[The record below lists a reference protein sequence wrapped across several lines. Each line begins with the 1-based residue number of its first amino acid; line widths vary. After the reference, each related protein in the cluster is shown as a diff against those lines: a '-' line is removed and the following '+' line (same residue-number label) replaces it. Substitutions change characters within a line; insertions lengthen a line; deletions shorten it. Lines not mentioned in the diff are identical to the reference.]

1 MLPEA
6 EMNQTKEQTSFA
18 VEEILIQYREKP
30 FYDFIKRSFDLLAS
44 LIAIV
49 ALSWLFLLI
58 AIAVR
63 LDSKG
68 PAFYKSTRYGKN
80 GKPFTFYKYRS
91 MVMDADKQH
100 AAMAEMDS
108 GKSDGVRLKV
118 HNDPRITR
126 VGKFLRKTSLDELPQ
141 LFNVLNGTMTLVG
154 PRPCIRSEIELYDTY
169 DKQRLLVKQG
179 LTCIWQCSGRSN
191 ISFKEQVAMDIEY
204 IEKRG
209 ILTDIKL
216 LFKTIP
222 AVLGGKG
229 AE

>member
-1 MLPEA
+1 MT
-6 EMNQTKEQTSFA
+6 QTKEKRKAYPVQ
-18 VEEILIQYREKP
+18 EITIKYRKKP
-30 FYDFIKRSFDLLAS
+30 VYDFIKRTFDLIVS
-44 LIAIV
+44 LIAIIV
-49 ALSWLFLLI
+49 FSWLLLLL
-58 AIAVR
+58 AIIVR

-68 PAFYKSTRYGKN
+68 PALYKSTRYGKN

-91 MVMDADKQH
+91 MVVNADQYH
-100 AAMAEMDS
+100 DQMVAMDS

-126 VGKFLRKTSLDELPQ
+126 FGKFLRKTSLDELPQ
-141 LFNVLNGTMTLVG
+141 LFNVLNGSMTLVG
-154 PRPCIRSEIELYDTY
+154 PRPCIESEIKLYDTY
-169 DKQRLLVKQG
+169 DQQRLLVKQG
-179 LTCIWQCSGRSN
+179 ITCIWQCSGRSN

-209 ILTDIKL
+209 LWTDLKL
-216 LFKTIP
+216 LFKTVP